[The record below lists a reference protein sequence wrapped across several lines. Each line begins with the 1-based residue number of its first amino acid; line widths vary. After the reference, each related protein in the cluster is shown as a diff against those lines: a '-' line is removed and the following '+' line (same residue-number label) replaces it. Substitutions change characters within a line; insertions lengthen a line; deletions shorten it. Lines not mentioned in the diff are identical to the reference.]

1 MKFII
6 TFILLTFVSYS
17 FAQDNG
23 VIGAGLN
30 NLTSDSAYT
39 SGSWVTNYQD
49 TSIKGSVYLF
59 EDWSTKGIITTQS
72 DRNLVIEGLNYD
84 TLNDNF
90 VVKVS
95 TDSVFIFNNT
105 DIKEININNHKF
117 KAYSTSNTSTKSYF
131 EIIAVGHDVEFLKQY
146 EKKIKKGKL
155 DPLTQLLEQDKYVET
170 YTYFFKSGNELKE
183 IKLNKKSFSKLFGE
197 HKDKIKA
204 FIESEHLAIKE
215 EKNIQVVVNYYNTL

>member
-1 MKFII
+1 MKYRLS
-6 TFILLTFVSYS
+6 ILLIVLAACS

-23 VIGAGLN
+23 VYGAGLN

-59 EDWSTKGIITTQS
+59 ENWSTKGIITTQS
-72 DRNLVIEGLNYD
+72 DRNLAIEGLNYD

-95 TDSVFIFNNT
+95 TDSVFVFNNI

-117 KAYSTSNTSTKSYF
+117 KAYGTPNTSTKSYF

-170 YTYFFKSGNELKE
+170 STYFFKRGNELEE

-204 FIESEHLAIKE
+204 FIKLEHLAIKE